1 MLVTK
6 QLPVAIDFYSLEK
19 NTMEVNGYQQLFG
32 NYPFKL
38 WQSYSYFKNNC
49 RTHSMQLF

>member
-6 QLPVAIDFYSLEK
+6 RLMVAIDLHNIN

-32 NYPFKL
+32 YN
-38 WQSYSYFKNNC
+38 
-49 RTHSMQLF
+49 RR